1 MLKYKNFDIKET
13 FEATFEETFA
23 FPHNLTYLHL
33 ERGKAVQVTFRC
45 HSNIGVL
52 GKKRLA
58 CKNTRFVYAEEYQ
71 I

>member
-52 GKKRLA
+52 GKK
-58 CKNTRFVYAEEYQ
+58 
-71 I
+71 